1 VSAVE
6 IGLCLLSSSPWL
18 SVTHLEPNL
27 VGMDYSMRVASMG
40 MGAFLCIACGAS
52 LSRLSDARVM
62 HNLLCQQR
70 VSASFIDI

>member
-1 VSAVE
+1 
-6 IGLCLLSSSPWL
+6 
-18 SVTHLEPNL
+18 
-27 VGMDYSMRVASMG
+27 MDYSMRVASMG